1 MRGLDVVN
9 IRLVKEPSLY
19 GKESLHTPKQVV
31 EFMREYLSQFD
42 KEVFCILNLTAG
54 GQVINMS
61 LVSMGTLNEALVSPR
76 EIFKSSIL
84 SNAASIIGLHN
95 HPSGRVKPSEKD
107 LIATKKLMIAGEYLD
122 IPLIDHIIVG
132 GMTGELYSFYQEG
145 YMDKEKMD
153 KKIIQMERENY
164 DLER

>member
-1 MRGLDVVN
+1 M
-9 IRLVKEPSLY
+9 
-19 GKESLHTPKQVV
+19 
-31 EFMREYLSQFD
+31 
-42 KEVFCILNLTAG
+42 
-54 GQVINMS
+54 
-61 LVSMGTLNEALVSPR
+61 
-76 EIFKSSIL
+76 
-84 SNAASIIGLHN
+84 
-95 HPSGRVKPSEKD
+95 KPSEKD